1 MDPQMSKI
9 FISHSSANNAAALAL
24 GKWLTDSGWGEFFL
38 DITPSQGLAPGERW
52 QEALRAAAD
61 RCEIVLILISPAW
74 LASRWCLAE
83 FLLAKQIGK
92 TIFGV
97 LIEATPLESLPKE
110 LTAEWQLCDLVSGG
124 SRKSYEVSQEPI
136 VPATAVSFA
145 DDGLMRLRTGLQRAG
160 LDPESF
166 PWPPPGDPDR
176 APYRGLRALEAEDAP
191 MFFGRDAAIVRGLD
205 ALRAMR
211 ERGVE
216 RLFVILGASGAGKS
230 SFLRAGLLPRLNR
243 DDAHFLSLPV
253 IRPERA
259 VITGAAGLATSL
271 EMAFRQR
278 NVRRSRAAIGQAL
291 EEAGGLERLLVELQE
306 LARLP
311 SEQKSRPPSVV
322 IAIDQGEELF
332 SAEGAAEAARFLDLL
347 ARTLSQTPADAY
359 AIVALRSDS
368 YERLQTEPRLERSK
382 SHLFSLQPISRAE
395 FKAIVEGPARRQ
407 SETGSKLFV
416 EPALV
421 ERLINEAEG
430 ADALPLLAFTLERLF
445 IEHGGDGKLLLA
457 DYESLGGVRGSIEA
471 AIEAAFISPERA
483 PTVPADKLA
492 RERLLRVGFVPWL
505 ARVDPDTEERKR
517 RVARW
522 DELPPEA
529 QPLLERLI
537 EQRLLLRDRR
547 KVEGDADA
555 IVVEVS
561 HEALLRQW
569 TALTLWLDEDAEAL
583 KVLDSVQRAATEWA
597 RNRADASAEAWLVHT
612 GERLA
617 TAAAL
622 VQRPDFRKIL
632 GAQGQAYLE
641 SCREREERLR
651 QEKEA
656 RDNAERL
663 AKEREL
669 EQAKALAEAQRQ
681 RADDQAA
688 ARVRQ
693 RRLIW
698 GLTVLLVLAGG
709 AALFAVTQRGIATQQ
724 ARIAEAQRA
733 LAVEEQGRTKQA
745 LAATERGLL
754 RAQTAELR
762 AMIERL
768 DQMSASLSRAQ
779 DVAALA
785 SLKRERDELGAKLDE
800 TTRLHQKE
808 IAESMGFRGDLGWVA
823 KWEGEFGGVKL
834 LGDEIMIDPSTYL
847 AAETAANIK
856 KRYEF
861 LLSPDEMAA
870 VLAIVGK
877 RGAEAKAAY
886 AEHRAILQRIHL
898 KPTDVAQL
906 VPEALEPWWRRVVG
920 KYPSLEKDS
929 TPGSVQTALL
939 SLAFNTG
946 TGARTWDPLAPA
958 IRDEDWSSLADL
970 IEVASDQYASRLGA
984 VYPGLKRRRAQ
995 EANLIRAELKI
1006 ERSGPS
1012 AAADPVR

>member
-1 MDPQMSKI
+1 MSKI

-97 LIEATPLESLPKE
+97 VIEATPLESLPKE
-110 LTAEWQLCDLVSGG
+110 LTAEWQLCDLASGA
-124 SRKSYEVSQEPI
+124 SRTRYEVAQEPI
-136 VPATAVSFA
+136 VAATEVSFA

-259 VITGAAGLATSL
+259 VMTGAAGLATSL
-271 EMAFRQR
+271 DMAFRQR

-291 EEAGGLERLLVELQE
+291 EEAGGFERLLTELQQ

-311 SEQKSRPPSVV
+311 SEQNSRPPSVV
-322 IAIDQGEELF
+322 IAIDQAEELF
-332 SAEGAAEAARFLDLL
+332 TAEGAAEAARFLDLL
-347 ARTLSQTPADAY
+347 ARTLSQTQADVY
-359 AIVALRSDS
+359 AIVAVRSDS
-368 YERLQTEPRLERSK
+368 YERLQTEPRLDRIK
-382 SHLFSLQPISRAE
+382 SQLFSLQPISRAE
-395 FKAIVEGPARRQ
+395 FKAVVEGPARRQ
-407 SETGSKLFV
+407 SETGTKLFV

-471 AIEAAFISPERA
+471 AIEAAFVSPERA
-483 PTVPADKLA
+483 PTVPADKVA
-492 RERLLRVGFVPWL
+492 RERLLRAGFVPWL
-505 ARVDPDTEERKR
+505 ARVDPDSGERKR

-547 KVEGDADA
+547 KVEGAADA

-583 KVLDSVQRAATEWA
+583 KVLDSVQRAAAEWA
-597 RNRADASAEAWLVHT
+597 RNRADAGADAWLVHT

-622 VQRPDFRKIL
+622 GQRPDFRKIL
-632 GAQGQAYLE
+632 GVEGNAYLD
-641 SCREREERLR
+641 SCRERDERLR
-651 QEKEA
+651 QEKET
-656 RDNAERL
+656 RDNAERI

-669 EQAKALAEAQRQ
+669 EQAKALADAQRQ
-681 RADDQAA
+681 RADEQAA
-688 ARVRQ
+688 ARGRQ

-698 GLTVLLVLAGG
+698 ALTGLLVLAGT
-709 AALFAVTQRGIATQQ
+709 AAFFAFKQTVIAERQTVIARHESERAMVQQ
-724 ARIAEAQRA
+724 AQT
-733 LAVEEQGRTKQA
+733 QQA

-768 DQMSASLSRAQ
+768 DQMIASPSRAQ
-779 DVAALA
+779 DASAVA
-785 SLKRERDELGAKLDE
+785 SLKRERDELSAKLDE
-800 TTRLHQKE
+800 ITRLHQKK
-808 IAESMGFRGDLGWVA
+808 IAASMGFRGDLGWVS
-823 KWEGEFGGVKL
+823 KWEGDYGGVKL

-847 AAETAANIK
+847 GTEKAEIIK

-861 LLSPDEMAA
+861 LLTPDEMSA
-870 VLAIVGK
+870 LLTTVGK
-877 RGAEAKAAY
+877 RGDEAKAAY
-886 AEHRAILQRIHL
+886 AEHRAVLERIHL

-906 VPEALEPWWRRVVG
+906 VPEAVEPFWSRVIG
-920 KYPSLEKDS
+920 KYPSLEKAS

-946 TGARTWDPLAPA
+946 TGAKTWDAFGPA
-958 IRDEDWSSLADL
+958 IRSEDWKSLADL
-970 IEVASDQYASRLGA
+970 IEVASDRFASRLGN
-984 VYPGLKRRRAQ
+984 VYPRLKQRRVE
-995 EANLIRAELKI
+995 EANLIRTELQQ
-1006 ERSGPS
+1006 RQT
-1012 AAADPVR
+1012 AAQ